1 MNSLHKSPLSLLLA
15 LLALLTLLLP
25 SHAFLTPHKLS
36 SPPHK
41 LSPLQA
47 GGFEWE
53 DPTSEYSD
61 PGIENPYK
69 NPALLSSPD
78 STELKIDAA
87 RLLSPRLRGCN
98 IYLIGMMGCGKS
110 AVGDAIAR
118 RMTTYNYLDMDRI
131 IEKAAGM
138 SIPQIFEEEG
148 ESSFREVESQVL
160 DSLHAYVRCV
170 VSTGGGVVLRN
181 NNWAKLQTGVVVYL
195 KADPEII
202 MKRIEGT
209 DRPLLQTENPMDKL
223 KQLMEERRLK
233 YEQADVHVDIGEM
246 DVAGVAEAVV
256 RALHDFIDE
265 NPPAYKVAKAKAQAD
280 GLDWVN

>member
-1 MNSLHKSPLSLLLA
+1 MNSLHKSPLSL